1 MLSNNIVVEL
11 QNLIGAENLIIEN
24 EALRTYKQDGL
35 SGYSGDPSAVALPGN
50 EKEVVGVLKICN
62 KHNLRYT

>member
-1 MLSNNIVVEL
+1 MLPDKIVESL
-11 QNLIGAENLIIEN
+11 ENLVGAENLIIEN

-35 SGYSGDPSAVALPGN
+35 SGFSGDPSAVALPGN

-62 KHNLRYT
+62 KYPLIKS